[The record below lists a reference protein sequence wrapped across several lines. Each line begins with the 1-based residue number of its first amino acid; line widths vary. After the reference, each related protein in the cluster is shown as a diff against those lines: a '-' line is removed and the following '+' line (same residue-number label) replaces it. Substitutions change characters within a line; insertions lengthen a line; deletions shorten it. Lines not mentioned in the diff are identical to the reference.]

1 MMTLREQLA
10 LYFVMG
16 STNCPAPPQSILE
29 EAIKGGTTIF
39 QFREKGNGSLKGSEK
54 KELAQTL
61 QRICKQYSI
70 PFIINDDVD
79 LAVEIGADGVH
90 IGQEDEQIEQVRQKI
105 GNKILGVSV
114 HNAEEAKQ
122 AELLGADYLGVGPIF
137 YTTTKEDIREVSGP
151 AVIQMIRSAEITL
164 PLVGIGGIDS
174 QNAHEVIA
182 AGADGI
188 ALISAISLQDDPQ
201 QSARKLKTIVDENK
215 KHII

>member
-1 MMTLREQLA
+1 MMALREQLT

-16 STNCPAPPQSILE
+16 SMNCPASPQSILE

-39 QFREKGNGSLKGSEK
+39 QFREKGNGSLKGCER

-61 QRICKQYSI
+61 QHICKQHNI
-70 PFIINDDVD
+70 PFIVNDDVD

-114 HNAEEAKQ
+114 HNVEEAKQ
-122 AELLGADYLGVGPIF
+122 AELSGADYLGVGPIF
-137 YTTTKEDIREVSGP
+137 HTTTKEDIREVSGP
-151 AVIQMIRSAEITL
+151 SVIRMIRSQGITL
-164 PLVGIGGIDS
+164 PLVGIGGIGTE
-174 QNAHEVIA
+174 NAHEVIA

-188 ALISAISLQDDPQ
+188 AVISAISLQDSPE
-201 QSARKLKTIVDENK
+201 QSARQLKTIMDVNK

>member
-10 LYFVMG
+10 LYLVMG
-16 STNCPAPPQSILE
+16 STNCPSSPQSILE
-29 EAIKGGTTIF
+29 EAIKGGMTIF

-61 QRICKQYSI
+61 QRICKQHNI
-70 PFIINDDVD
+70 PFIVNDDVD

-114 HNAEEAKQ
+114 HNVEEAKQ
-122 AELLGADYLGVGPIF
+122 AKLLGADYLGVGPIF
-137 YTTTKEDIREVSGP
+137 HTTTKEDIREVSGP
-151 AVIQMIRSAEITL
+151 SVIRMIRSQGIAL
-164 PLVGIGGIDS
+164 PLVGIGGIS
-174 QNAHEVIA
+174 AENAHEVIT

-188 ALISAISLQDDPQ
+188 AVVSAISLHDSPQ
-201 QSARKLKTIVDENK
+201 QSARELKTIVDTNK
-215 KHII
+215 KHVI

>member
-16 STNCPAPPQSILE
+16 SMNCTASPQSILE

-39 QFREKGNGSLKGSEK
+39 QFREKGNGSLKESEK

-61 QRICKQYSI
+61 QRICKQYDI
-70 PFIINDDVD
+70 PFIVNDDVD

-114 HNAEEAKQ
+114 HDVKEAKQ

-137 YTTTKEDIREVSGP
+137 HTTTKEDIREVSGP
-151 AVIQMIRSAEITL
+151 SVIRMIRSQGITL
-164 PLVGIGGIDS
+164 PLVGIGGIS
-174 QNAHEVIA
+174 AENAHEVIT

-188 ALISAISLQDDPQ
+188 AVISAISLQDSPQ
-201 QSARKLKTIVDENK
+201 RSARQLKTIVDTNK
-215 KHII
+215 KHVI